1 MVCYLY
7 SAALLYRVVV
17 EVDIGAFVEAMV
29 RGLVGWWGEIVM
41 NVCKAAQA
49 SVHVFLDWGKLT
61 VSSKTLHPAV
71 EALCWC
77 EWLVRLPRYLT
88 P

>member
-1 MVCYLY
+1 MVRYLY

-41 NVCKAAQA
+41 NVCKTAQA
-49 SVHVFLDWGKLT
+49 SVGVLSRLGANLQCHQRHFTRLWRHCVG
-61 VSSKTLHPAV
+61 VSGWSGF
-71 EALCWC
+71 
-77 EWLVRLPRYLT
+77 YDI
-88 P
+88 